1 MTLSPT
7 TATASRAV
15 MKYVIINSEALC
27 LAVQHYIKESVKMQ
41 RSQSL
46 PHLQTLQPRFSST
59 PKGDKLVYAGDLDCL
74 SFVDGEESIGLIHFT
89 FFDDEMRETLQN
101 KEQQVIYNIEPHH
114 ADESE
119 TAEEGDPD
127 FVDTTSSSEVT
138 HIHEY
143 LQDVWFRAHKDV
155 QVGNLCTAALGIVA
169 RTPEVGLHYVC
180 APVVSRMHYQ
190 YIPLEGVPKVY
201 RRDEDDQEVPVVLC
215 EKRERTEPSLVCQPT
230 TSLPLDCREV
240 AFSSSTFTSDKPSDF
255 FFVSKDEALRPRL
268 RTFSPAALSDCD
280 QQGAFPEGNSFYA
293 NKLLLSS
300 FISDLPNVRGSSV
313 INKLKKTAAEVNT
326 FSLEACSQELLHP
339 EQWLIE
345 TLKHNPDLP
354 AELLRTNLG
363 QQRNPSLHRPFPSL
377 YLHRRTIW
385 DESDDDE
392 MFLPDITHTDVP
404 VGKSA
409 DRYLLLDVGET
420 SCNSIGESVIDVRN
434 VGTEQGSHT
443 TSVTVYAL
451 VLEIHSA
458 RKPCADCVDHF
469 RFLCTDDSA
478 NNVVR
483 EQFTQALRRYRFTV
497 RDDRVPIYV
506 RVSYT
511 LNRFGTD
518 IARQYPYQTRPLD
531 LRGLREGAILAHH
544 FVSAKQLTH
553 CPFRDCRHEFDS
565 RFYVKVEQIVK
576 SLIHPESY
584 HGGDEETVHRELFT
598 FRAPDPV
605 LTMLD
610 HTCRTERLTRAV
622 SFTSC
627 SVCGAF
633 RVISGMLYPGSL
645 KLEYIRYNSYKLAE
659 DDLTTPGTT
668 PVTTPVTT
676 PKSLSVVDGP
686 IPELEESSADL
697 ENSSFT
703 DSMLSASEE
712 SALEG

>member
-1 MTLSPT
+1 
-7 TATASRAV
+7 
-15 MKYVIINSEALC
+15 
-27 LAVQHYIKESVKMQ
+27 MQ

-59 PKGDKLVYAGDLDCL
+59 PKGDKLVYSGDLACL
-74 SFVDGEESIGLIHFT
+74 SFVDGEESVGLNHFT
-89 FFDDEMRETLQN
+89 FFDDEMRETIQN
-101 KEQQVIYNIEPHH
+101 KEQQVIYNVVPRH

-119 TAEEGDPD
+119 TADAGDDAD
-127 FVDTTSSSEVT
+127 FVDVDTTSSSESDVT

-180 APVVSRMHYQ
+180 APVVSRRHYQ

-201 RRDEDDQEVPVVLC
+201 RRDEDDHEVPVVLC
-215 EKRERTEPSLVCQPT
+215 EKREKTEPSLLCQPT

-240 AFSSSTFTSDKPSDF
+240 AFSSSTFTSDKPSEF
-255 FFVSKDEALRPRL
+255 LFVSRDEALRPRL

-280 QQGAFPEGNSFYA
+280 KQGAYSERGTSFYA

-345 TLKHNPDLP
+345 TLKHNSDLP

-363 QQRNPSLHRPFPSL
+363 QQRNPS
-377 YLHRRTIW
+377 
-385 DESDDDE
+385 
-392 MFLPDITHTDVP
+392 
-404 VGKSA
+404 
-409 DRYLLLDVGET
+409 
-420 SCNSIGESVIDVRN
+420 
-434 VGTEQGSHT
+434 
-443 TSVTVYAL
+443 VTVYAV

-483 EQFTQALRRYRFTV
+483 EQFTQALRRYRFAV

-511 LNRFGTD
+511 LNRFGTE
-518 IARQYPYQTRPLD
+518 IARQYPYQTRSLD

-576 SLIHPESY
+576 SLILPENY
-584 HGGDEETVHRELFT
+584 HDGDEETVHRELFT

-659 DDLTTPGTT
+659 DDLATPGAT
-668 PVTTPVTT
+668 PVTTPVTTPLAT

-686 IPELEESSADL
+686 IPELEESSAHM

-703 DSMLSASEE
+703 DSMLSVSEE
-712 SALEG
+712 SPLEG

>member
-1 MTLSPT
+1 
-7 TATASRAV
+7 
-15 MKYVIINSEALC
+15 
-27 LAVQHYIKESVKMQ
+27 MQ

-59 PKGDKLVYAGDLDCL
+59 PKGDKLVYSGDLDCL
-74 SFVDGEESIGLIHFT
+74 SFVDGEESVGLNHFT
-89 FFDDEMRETLQN
+89 FFDDEMRATLQN
-101 KEQQVIYNIEPHH
+101 KEQQVIYNVEPHL

-119 TAEEGDPD
+119 TADTDDQD
-127 FVDTTSSSEVT
+127 FVEMTSSSEFEVT

-180 APVVSRMHYQ
+180 APVVSRRHYQ
-190 YIPLEGVPKVY
+190 YIPLEGVPNVY

-215 EKRERTEPSLVCQPT
+215 EKHERTEPSLVCQPT

-240 AFSSSTFTSDKPSDF
+240 AFSSSNFTRETPSDF
-255 FFVSKDEALRPRL
+255 LFVSKDEALRPRL
-268 RTFSPAALSDCD
+268 RTFSPAALSNK
-280 QQGAFPEGNSFYA
+280 QGALPEGNSFYA

-363 QQRNPSLHRPFPSL
+363 QQRNPS
-377 YLHRRTIW
+377 
-385 DESDDDE
+385 
-392 MFLPDITHTDVP
+392 
-404 VGKSA
+404 
-409 DRYLLLDVGET
+409 
-420 SCNSIGESVIDVRN
+420 
-434 VGTEQGSHT
+434 
-443 TSVTVYAL
+443 VTVYAV

-483 EQFTQALRRYRFTV
+483 EQFTQALRRYRFSV

-511 LNRFGTD
+511 LNRFGTE

-576 SLIHPESY
+576 SLIHPENY
-584 HGGDEETVHRELFT
+584 DAGDEETVHRELFT

-659 DDLTTPGTT
+659 DDLTTPGATPLTT
-668 PVTTPVTT
+668 PVTTPLTT
-676 PKSLSVVDGP
+676 PKSLSAVDGP
-686 IPELEESSADL
+686 IPELEESSADM

-703 DSMLSASEE
+703 DSMLSAGEE
-712 SALEG
+712 SALDG